1 MRRSVG
7 GLLTPDALAALYGT
21 PHRQPTPDRD
31 TARAAAFELRSR
43 GLTPR
48 DVASALKLS
57 EGAVRAL
64 LGNRR

>member
-1 MRRSVG
+1 MTLGYWDVLVRGAFEDRAGHV
-7 GLLTPDALAALYGT
+7 P
-21 PHRQPTPDRD
+21 PDRA